1 MAKRMRITKAN
12 EGRGIS
18 PLGDVVVVPRRKRVV
33 YFTTAVRNGMLES
46 FGDDGYPITHAQKK
60 RKRATEKK
68 APDAKSFVS
77 PIRFD

>member
-1 MAKRMRITKAN
+1 MRLTKAN

-18 PLGDVVVVPRRKRVV
+18 PLVDVVVVPRRKRVV

-46 FGDDGYPITHAQKK
+46 FGDHGYPITHAQKK

-68 APDAKSFVS
+68 APDAKSSVS
-77 PIRFD
+77 PIRFN